1 MKKAI
6 AILIVFALVMSCAT
20 AFAAKDTTASTTAK
34 GGFFND
40 AADLFRVQIADTPNQ
55 KSKTNKIFEQTPGR
69 GKATK

>member
-20 AFAAKDTTASTTAK
+20 AFAAKDTTASTTTK

-40 AADLFRVQIADTPNQ
+40 AADLFRVQIAETPKQ
-55 KSKTNKIFEQTPGR
+55 KTKTNRIFEQTPGR
-69 GKATK
+69 GNKKK